1 MLVPDKLLS
10 GCRVLVVEDEM
21 MVLSLLEAMLANL
34 GASVSS
40 AGGIDQALALIAT
53 RVFDVA
59 LLDVNLDGINSY
71 PVADSLAAHDV
82 PFIFATGH
90 GNLSMRADYRDR
102 PLLKKP
108 YKFQTLVDT
117 LLRLLSHTR

>member
-1 MLVPDKLLS
+1 MPDKLLS
-10 GCRVLVVEDEM
+10 GRHILVVEDEM
-21 MVLSLLEAMLANL
+21 MVLALLAEMLGEL

-40 AGGIDQALALIAT
+40 AGAVDRALDLIENQ
-53 RVFDVA
+53 VFDVA
-59 LLDVNLDGINSY
+59 LLDVNLDSTDSY
-71 PVADSLAAHDV
+71 PVADSLATRDV

-90 GNLSMRADYRDR
+90 GNLNMRNEYRDR

-117 LLRLLSHTR
+117 LMRVLSQAT